1 MNRSILLLCLF
12 AVACDTAPSD
22 TKLPKNEPLS
32 QAPIAEVAHSEVVGT
47 HGGITLRSKGSTA
60 ALWKDGDSISAGT
73 VVETD
78 QHTRA
83 RLTYETSVV
92 IVSHATTLT
101 FDGKDE
107 MTLDRGRVVI
117 EAGETP
123 LRVNTPAG
131 TFALHRAKVSLVVN
145 GTTVTSTVS
154 QGYVEAQGKAENV
167 LAHPGMEVVWNKGSQ
182 PTTRWSNALGTELG
196 WSADVSEKPSE
207 TPRPSSG
214 LGKLV
219 GKQPNGERER
229 PLELVSHA
237 VNVRVQGNVAFTEI
251 HEAFKNPTGETLE
264 GMYRFPLP
272 ADAQIASLSLKVGN
286 RWMDGEFME
295 TARAERIFRD
305 VVDQWLD
312 PALLKWKQGNQF
324 ELRIFPILP
333 SQVREVK
340 IGYIQTL
347 ARDSDGYR
355 FTYPMPVDVG
365 AQIPAGKFSMNATVF
380 GVDAASPVSA
390 EGYDATIVRGATE
403 ADVSVARVSY
413 EASDFVAAGDF
424 TVRFARPKDTGVNV
438 YTFDETIRKGEPS
451 YAAVTVRPDL
461 GTTAEVESR
470 DFVLV
475 TDTSYSRQGATHSL
489 QAELVGRL
497 IAEMDP
503 QDRVTAIA
511 CSATCRP
518 LGAPELSGASID
530 RAREAAEGLSN
541 TKPAGTFN
549 AVEAMRVAERMFN
562 SRDSASAKRAANVI
576 FISDGVSSAGAANPD
591 TLRKAV
597 NNLFGAKNIR
607 MTLVDLGGDTDKV
620 NLDAMATG
628 AGGMVVALDPSATP
642 SANALEVLRHHY
654 GALLTDIRVEWPEG
668 VSEPTLPSAT
678 TLAPGDELVM
688 AARFSGPVAGTLV
701 IHGVRSGEAFTQEV
715 PLNLMPST
723 SKASAFV
730 PRQWAAMRI
739 ADLDLEGDAR
749 RTDIIG
755 LSVRYGVLSR
765 HTALLALE
773 DEQMMDDYGVRKQK
787 RAEMDSAV
795 VEAESAAAAD
805 EDHGAMGDG
814 TASEPSRKSMPKK
827 PSRVMNRPMAKE
839 ADSPTIDMFDD
850 SRAGGKAGPSPS
862 APADSKDAS
871 RPLGQAKAEKKAER
885 ADSVDMDESINMFG
899 SGASV
904 TKGEAGLAKRRSSR
918 GRGRPV
924 MVRKANI
931 SEPQQPTASENRNAA
946 NKRSAW
952 ENEPENRTKRMQY
965 IRALIAANQ
974 FSGAK
979 VEVEKWLTL
988 NAMDAEAAVQM
999 AQVESLDGRLDD
1011 ALTWLESGAD
1021 AQPRGVWVHQRLAD
1035 AYAASGRDAL
1045 ACAQTSLLGDIGIQT
1060 RTQRKTDILEC
1071 PMTSDLSLFAL
1082 ARDRLTGGEVP
1093 TNKIGSGDIKV
1104 TWTGD
1109 PGVHI
1114 EVIEPDGRV
1123 LSWLSQRRNLKVSGV
1138 GTPKSELLVPRV
1150 RSRQV
1155 YGIWVVSDKL
1165 GSAGT
1170 LTVKSGSTTRV
1181 FQVQMRANR
1190 KEVAEVSVS
1199 ESWRY

>member
-12 AVACDTAPSD
+12 VVACDTTSE

-47 HGGITLRSKGSTA
+47 HGGITLRSKGSAA

-83 RLTYETSVV
+83 RLTYEKSVV
-92 IVSHATTLT
+92 VVSHATTLT

-107 MTLDRGRVVI
+107 MTLGKGRVVI

-131 TFALHRAKVSLVVN
+131 TFALHQAKASLVVN

-154 QGYVEAQGKAENV
+154 QGYVEAQGKNENV
-167 LAHPGMEVVWNKGSQ
+167 LAHPGMEVVWHKGTQ
-182 PTTRWSNALGTELG
+182 PTTRWSNALGSELG
-196 WSADVSEKPSE
+196 WSADVSEKPSG
-207 TPRPSSG
+207 TARPSSG

-347 ARDSDGYR
+347 ARDNDGYR

-365 AQIPAGKFSMNATVF
+365 AQIPAGKFSINATVF

-413 EASDFVAAGDF
+413 EAADFVAAGDF

-438 YTFDETIRKGEPS
+438 YAFDETIRKGEPS

-461 GTTAEVESR
+461 GATAEVESR

-475 TDTSYSRQGATHSL
+475 ADTSYSRQGATHSL

-518 LGAPELSGASID
+518 LGAAEFSGASID
-530 RAREAAEGLSN
+530 RAREAAEGLSG

-549 AVEAMRVAERMFN
+549 AVEALRVAERMFN

-607 MTLVDLGGDTDKV
+607 MTLVDLGGDTDMV

-628 AGGMVVALDPSATP
+628 AGGMVVGLDPSATP

-654 GALLTDIRVEWPEG
+654 GALLTDVRVEWPEG

-688 AARFSGPVAGTLV
+688 AARFTGPVSGTLV

-739 ADLDLEGDAR
+739 ADLDLEGDSR

-795 VEAESAAAAD
+795 VEAEPAAD
-805 EDHGAMGDG
+805 EDNGALADG
-814 TASEPSRKSMPKK
+814 MASGAGREPKAKK

-839 ADSPTIDMFDD
+839 GDAPTIDIFHDG
-850 SRAGGKAGPSPS
+850 STGRKAGPSKS
-862 APADSKDAS
+862 DPADSKEAS
-871 RPLGQAKAEKKAER
+871 RPLGQAMAEKKAAR
-885 ADSVDMDESINMFG
+885 ADLGDVDESMKVLG
-899 SGASV
+899 WGGSV
-904 TKGEAGLAKRRSSR
+904 TKGEAGLAKRSSSR
-918 GRGRPV
+918 GRRAPK
-924 MVRKANI
+924 MVRTANI
-931 SEPQQPTASENRNAA
+931 SAPQRPTASEDRSAA

-965 IRALIAANQ
+965 IRSLIAANQ

-979 VEVEKWLTL
+979 LEVEKWLTL

-999 AQVESLDGRLDD
+999 AQVESMDGRFDE

-1071 PMTSDLSLFAL
+1071 PMTSDLSLFGL

-1093 TNKIGSGDIKV
+1093 TNKTGSGDVHV

-1109 PGVHI
+1109 PDAHI

-1138 GTPKSELLVPRV
+1138 GTQKSELLLPRV

-1155 YGIWVVSDKL
+1155 YGIWMVSDKV
-1165 GSAGT
+1165 GGAGT
-1170 LTVKSGSTTRV
+1170 LTVKSGATTRV
-1181 FQVQMRANR
+1181 FQVQMRSNR
-1190 KEVAEVSVS
+1190 TEVAEVSVS

>member
-1 MNRSILLLCLF
+1 MNRSILFLCLF
-12 AVACDTAPSD
+12 AVACDTTPE
-22 TKLPKNEPLS
+22 PKSPKHAPLS

-60 ALWKDGDSISAGT
+60 ALWKDGDTISAGT

-83 RLTYETSVV
+83 RLTYEKSVV

-107 MTLDRGRVVI
+107 MTLDKGRVVI

-131 TFALHRAKVSLVVN
+131 TFALHRAKVSLVVS

-154 QGYVEAQGKAENV
+154 QGYVEAQGETENV

-196 WSADVSEKPSE
+196 WSADVSEHPSE

-333 SQVREVK
+333 NQVREVK

-380 GVDAASPVSA
+380 GVDTASPVSA

-475 TDTSYSRQGATHSL
+475 ADTSYSRQGATHSL

-541 TKPAGTFN
+541 IKPAGTFN
-549 AVEAMRVAERMFN
+549 AVESLRVAERMFN

-607 MTLVDLGGDTDKV
+607 MTLVDLGGDTDKL

-628 AGGMVVALDPSATP
+628 AGGMVVTLDPSATP

-654 GALLTDIRVEWPEG
+654 GALLTDIRIEWPEG
-668 VSEPTLPSAT
+668 VSEPTLPSST

-688 AARFSGPVAGTLV
+688 AARFSGPVVGTLV

-795 VEAESAAAAD
+795 VEEEPAEDRGMLGAGDAA
-805 EDHGAMGDG
+805 
-814 TASEPSRKSMPKK
+814 
-827 PSRVMNRPMAKE
+827 
-839 ADSPTIDMFDD
+839 
-850 SRAGGKAGPSPS
+850 PSPS
-862 APADSKDAS
+862 RSSSKKTPSPAMAAPRAETVDRLDDGLSNAETAQASKSADSKVLV
-871 RPLGQAKAEKKAER
+871 PLGKATSKPRAAKEEAR
-885 ADSVDMDESINMFG
+885 PMSLGDSDEISFFG
-899 SGASV
+899 SGGGV
-904 TKGEAGLAKRRSSR
+904 TKGEKTISKRRPAR
-918 GRGRPV
+918 GRRGPT
-924 MVRKANI
+924 MVRNASV
-931 SEPQQPTASENRNAA
+931 SEPQRPTDSENRNAA

-974 FSGAK
+974 FAGAET
-979 VEVEKWLTL
+979 EVEKWLTL

-999 AQVESLDGRLDD
+999 AQVKSLDGHLDD

-1021 AQPRGVWVHQRLAD
+1021 AQPRGVWVHQRLAA

-1071 PMTSDLSLFAL
+1071 PMTTDLSLFGL
-1082 ARDRLTGGEVP
+1082 ARDRLSGGEVP
-1093 TNKIGSGDIKV
+1093 NPRVGSGDIHV
-1104 TWTGD
+1104 SWTGD
-1109 PGVHI
+1109 PDAHI
-1114 EVIEPDGRV
+1114 EIIEPDGRV
-1123 LSWLSQRRNLKVSGV
+1123 LSWLSQRRNIKVSGV
-1138 GTPKSELLVPRV
+1138 GTQKSELLVPRV

-1155 YGIWVVSDKL
+1155 YGIWIVSDKV

-1170 LTVKSGSTTRV
+1170 VTVQSGSTKRV
-1181 FQVQMRANR
+1181 FQVQGRSNR
-1190 KEVAEVSVS
+1190 TEVAEVSVS
-1199 ESWRY
+1199 EAWRY